1 MPYITLKGNGSRENP
16 TAFTRENMVEFEM
29 EFFNP
34 NNSHFLGLRYGQA
47 LNNVFNFDTL
57 YSEKLFYEENDGY
70 SRNIAW
76 FKFQE
81 IEDGTK
87 N

>member
-1 MPYITLKGNGSRENP
+1 MPYITLKGNGSRETP
-16 TAFTRENMVEFEM
+16 VPFTRENMVEFEM
-29 EFFNP
+29 EFFSNP
-34 NNSHFLGLRYGQA
+34 SYFRGLRYGQA

-57 YSEKLFYEENDGY
+57 YGEKLFYEEDNGY